1 MLELTLDLNPPY
13 YQTGVIS
20 SVSIPYICTPS
31 LVTATKN
38 IFVESEDLK
47 SENIYS
53 YSDDVCNF
61 ISLFDTLDGLNGAY
75 FARRLKEIYAAEP
88 ELPFNIDTFRGLY
101 NFALNPIFNTMYIAL
116 GIDSKGRP
124 ILQQNLPNGYIHI
137 KFLSDSTIQYHLIHK
152 NRDIISNGTFDEFYK
167 DFATCPVFS

>member
-1 MLELTLDLNPPY
+1 MVDLTASLDIPY

-20 SVSIPYICTPS
+20 SISIPYICTPS
-31 LVTATKN
+31 LITATKN
-38 IFVESEDLK
+38 ILVKTEDLN

-61 ISLFDTLDGLNGAY
+61 IYLFDNLDSLNGTY
-75 FARRLKEIYAAEP
+75 FAKRLKEIYAAEP
-88 ELPFNIDTFRGLY
+88 ELPFSIDTFRGLY
-101 NFALNPIFNTMYIAL
+101 NFAQNPTFNTMYVAL
-116 GIDSKGRP
+116 GIDNEGRP

-137 KFLSDSTIQYHLIHK
+137 KFLSDNTIQYHLMHK
-152 NRDIISNGTFDEFYK
+152 NREIISNGTFDEFYK